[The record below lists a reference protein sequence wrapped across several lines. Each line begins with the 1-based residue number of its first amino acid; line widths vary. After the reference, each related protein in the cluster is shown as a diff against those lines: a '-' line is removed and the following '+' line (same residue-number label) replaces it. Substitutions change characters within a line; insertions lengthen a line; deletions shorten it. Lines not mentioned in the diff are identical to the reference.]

1 MPKQLLETVYFRILT
16 KYPSAKLLVMQTP
29 AWRAMLLY
37 REGGREGGREG
48 KGGREGG
55 RKGGREGGRK
65 GGWGGEW
72 REGEKVIKNKAMHA
86 CSE

>member
-37 REGGREGGREG
+37 REGGREGGREE
-48 KGGREGG
+48 GREGG
-55 RKGGREGGRK
+55 REEGREGGREE
-65 GGWGGEW
+65 GRVGGEW

>member
-37 REGGREGGREG
+37 REGGREGGREE
-48 KGGREGG
+48 GREGG
-55 RKGGREGGRK
+55 REEGRV
-65 GGWGGEW
+65 GGEW
-72 REGEKVIKNKAMHA
+72 REGEKVIKDKAMHA